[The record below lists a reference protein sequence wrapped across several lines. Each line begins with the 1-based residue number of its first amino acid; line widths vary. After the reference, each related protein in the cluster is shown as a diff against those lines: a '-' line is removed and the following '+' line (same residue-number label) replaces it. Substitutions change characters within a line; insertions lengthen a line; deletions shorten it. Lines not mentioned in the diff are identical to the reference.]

1 MAITFRH
8 DAAAVVPPSNSAT
21 RKYGQQLVL
30 QQQQQKYAAQQAGYD
45 RMFDAYKQANQAQFV
60 LNRDMQQNAFQ
71 MGRDKQLNQ
80 FDMERDKIQFDR
92 QQQQQEAER
101 QRAFME
107 DARKQSG
114 RFIMDS
120 IEAGEYDPNT
130 ARELRQNLIDEAEA
144 LGNPNLDATQRA
156 EALNKIRSR
165 RATLSANRMPKAPP
179 PTAQEQFDKG
189 IVTDPATGMRY
200 RQNSKGDYEPMEQP
214 KQEPRNAAEAF
225 RADPKL
231 RDRYA
236 ADAINSLPE
245 EERTDREKVNKK
257 AMELYD
263 IDQRSFNPQ
272 PTAAPELPGGSAD
285 PAVPGQSRS
294 ILEGPTAQ
302 LPDPG
307 QPPAPTPT
315 MSMDQYRAQM
325 EQQGYKLVTPE
336 DGTSPYYLK
345 DSSAQG
351 QYGVQMEDQG
361 YKLMTPPDGGKPY
374 YYKDSTP
381 QMAAMPDEGQP
392 PAPGIPAP
400 VQPPAAGTLPLTAN
414 SSSQNPAA
422 SMRATPQSVSV
433 GGKQLT
439 VSPGTLTPQETA
451 ARDEIMKLPREERIA
466 KLIPYDPEL
475 KGKTLDQILE
485 DPATKAGYDELTK
498 QGLTTG
504 NYRED
509 MLTQL
514 DEMLQHNVM
523 KGAGTT
529 PPDAYVGMNVNEIT
543 DPKVKAQFDKVPRP
557 KTPQDMLAVTGPYFI
572 DPNGIIRGTQK

>member
-45 RMFDAYKQANQAQFV
+45 RMFDAYKQQAQ
-60 LNRDMQQNAFQ
+60 NQFQ
-71 MGRDKQLNQ
+71 VGRDNAQAALVL
-80 FDMERDKIQFDR
+80 ERDKAEAGRMQQQAEMKR
-92 QQQQQEAER
+92 QQ
-101 QRAFME
+101 AFMD
-107 DARKQSG
+107 DARKQEG

-156 EALNKIRSR
+156 EALSKIRSR
-165 RATLSANRMPKAPP
+165 RSTLSANRMPKKIP
-179 PTAQEQFDKG
+179 PTAQEEFDQS
-189 IVTDPATGMRY
+189 IVTRNGIEY
-200 RQNSKGDYEPMEQP
+200 RRNSKGDFEPLEDSKATKAASDAQAQGP
-214 KQEPRNAAEAF
+214 KTADEAF

-231 RDRYA
+231 RDKYMEQ
-236 ADAINSLPE
+236 AITIETQGGEKTL
-245 EERTDREKVNKK
+245 DREIRRK
-257 AMELYD
+257 AVQTAKELYNED
-263 IDQRSFNPQ
+263 MNFGEPA
-272 PTAAPELPGGSAD
+272 AAPEKPGGWTD
-285 PAVPGQSRS
+285 PAAPGQSRS

-351 QYGVQMEDQG
+351 QYGVQ
-361 YKLMTPPDGGKPY
+361 
-374 YYKDSTP
+374 TP
-381 QMAAMPDEGQP
+381 QMAARPDEGQP
-392 PAPGIPAP
+392 PAPSTSTSTSQSSAVSKTEAAP
-400 VQPPAAGTLPLTAN
+400 NPTPPQQVKVNGRP
-414 SSSQNPAA
+414 
-422 SMRATPQSVSV
+422 
-433 GGKQLT
+433 LT

-451 ARDEIMKLPREERIA
+451 ARDEIMKMPREERIA

-529 PPDAYVGMNVNEIT
+529 PQNAYVGMRADSIT
-543 DPKVKAQFDKVPRP
+543 DPKVKAEVAKLPRP
-557 KTPQDMLAVTGPYFI
+557 KSADERATIRSGQLYV
-572 DPNGIIRGTQK
+572 DPDGIIRTRA